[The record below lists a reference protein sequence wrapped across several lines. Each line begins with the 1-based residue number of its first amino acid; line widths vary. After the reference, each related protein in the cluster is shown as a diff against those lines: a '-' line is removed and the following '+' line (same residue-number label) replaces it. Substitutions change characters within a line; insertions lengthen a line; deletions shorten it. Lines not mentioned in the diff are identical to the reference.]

1 MMRKIGFMQGRLC
14 ERVADK
20 VQAFPWRDWEN
31 EFPAAAAIDLHLME
45 WTLDQ
50 ARLYENPLMTA
61 DGQERIRGLC
71 RNHGISICS
80 LTGDCFMQ
88 APFWKLEGVA
98 RTDLQRDF
106 LAIGTACAQVG
117 IQMMVVPLVDNGRL
131 DTAEQEDVLVKF
143 LFEQRSFLDENNLKV
158 IFESDFTPTELARFI
173 NRLPAEQFG
182 INYDIGN
189 SAALGFAPD
198 EEFAAY
204 GKRIINVHVKDRV
217 FGGTTVPL
225 QTGNADF
232 DSVFA
237 ALSLTGYQGNYI
249 LQTARAVDGND
260 AEVLATYRDM
270 TLLWLKQFDLAA
282 AT

>member
-1 MMRKIGFMQGRLC
+1 MNRKIGFMQGRLC
-14 ERVADK
+14 DRVDGK
-20 VQAFPWRDWEN
+20 IQAFPWLEWAS
-31 EFPAAAAIDLHLME
+31 EFPAAAAIDLHLLE

-50 ARLYENPLMTA
+50 DRLYENPLMTA

-71 RNHGISICS
+71 RDYDISIHS

-88 APFWKLEGVA
+88 APFWKVKGEA
-98 RTDLQRDF
+98 RANLQRDF
-106 LAIGTACAQVG
+106 LAIGGACAQVG
-117 IQMMVVPLVDNGRL
+117 IRMMVVPLVDNGRL
-131 DTAEQEDVLVKF
+131 DTSEQEDVLVKF
-143 LFEQRSFLDENNLKV
+143 LLKQQPFLSEHKLQV

-173 NRLPAEQFG
+173 NRLSTELFG

-217 FGGTTVPL
+217 RGGTTVPL
-225 QTGNADF
+225 TTGDADF

-237 ALSLTGYQGNYI
+237 ALARISYQGHFI
-249 LQTARAVDGND
+249 LQTARAVDGNH
-260 AEVLATYRDM
+260 AEVLAAYRDM
-270 TLLWLKQFDLAA
+270 TLQWMRQFGLIAEK
-282 AT
+282 

>member
-182 INYDIGN
+182 INYDIGD

-270 TLLWLKQFDLAA
+270 TLLWLKQFGLAA